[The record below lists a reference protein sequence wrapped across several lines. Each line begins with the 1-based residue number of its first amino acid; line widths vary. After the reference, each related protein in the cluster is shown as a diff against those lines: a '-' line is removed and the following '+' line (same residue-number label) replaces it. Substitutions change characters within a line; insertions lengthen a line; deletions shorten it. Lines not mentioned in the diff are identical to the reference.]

1 MTTEEK
7 ILKVKES
14 IKAMKEIEKLEK
26 EVVRLKKNIETK
38 KAKIEE
44 LDDVDGKSLPH
55 VETRVTDEIDIIH
68 YRIILKHKSETYDK
82 NAILERCKMNSNMS
96 SNFEKIKEIAFDKNT
111 KSYEYHLLN
120 PEVQYYY
127 RITWEK

>member
-7 ILKVKES
+7 S

-44 LDDVDGKSLPH
+44 LAKSL
-55 VETRVTDEIDIIH
+55 
-68 YRIILKHKSETYDK
+68 
-82 NAILERCKMNSNMS
+82 
-96 SNFEKIKEIAFDKNT
+96 
-111 KSYEYHLLN
+111 
-120 PEVQYYY
+120 
-127 RITWEK
+127 